1 MKTKIY
7 TFLSIFFITTNLF
20 AQEPVFV
27 WAEAFNIEINS
38 FVVDDA
44 GNSYYTGYF
53 EDSVDFDPGSGVYYL
68 SSNGQDDIFILK
80 LDASG
85 NFVWAISIG
94 GNWGDEGI
102 AIVTDS
108 NGNIY
113 IAGDFNETQ
122 DFDPGPGVY
131 NLVADY
137 YHAEFIL
144 KLDPYGNFIWAKM
157 IDSYLGVWGNN
168 ASIKSLRVDD
178 NSNVYLAGTFMGIVD
193 FDPGPAVYSLTADAW
208 TNIFFLKLN
217 VLGDFVW
224 AKKLDGSESS
234 RCNSLAVSNNNNF
247 YAGGYFNDTIDFDPG
262 PGVYDLISE
271 ANSDIFI
278 AKYDTS
284 CNFVWAKRIGDG
296 DGEGVFS
303 VAIDDSENIYFTGV
317 FDGTIDFDPGPGI
330 NNLVSNG
337 TDDIFISKFNSSGN
351 FIWAKSMGSTSLD
364 LGYSLALDSACN
376 VYTTGYF
383 NGTVDFD
390 PGLGVYNLV
399 SNGTYDIFISKL
411 DSSGNFV
418 WARNIGSNMT
428 EVGNSIAL
436 DKSANIYSTGGFY
449 EIVDFDPGPGI
460 YNLEVANSS
469 HPNYVLKLIQS
480 FTALRT
486 NTNVSCFGDSD
497 AAIDISVYN
506 GVSPYSY
513 VWSNGETTEDISNL
527 VAGTYFVSITDA
539 NNDLITDSVIITQ
552 PDEFDLSFVA
562 TDASAIGASDGA
574 IYLLVN
580 GATSPY
586 SYLWNTGDTIQD
598 LSNLPIGQYSVTI
611 TDANLC
617 YTIDTINIFE
627 PYYKRLPLLEHFTSG
642 SSACYDCCN
651 LEQNFQNII
660 SQTNGQCAVIR
671 YPGNIFPDG
680 YETTESN
687 ARYNFYGVN
696 TIPTV
701 VFNGGTPQSSSIID
715 TNLIVNSYDNDTTPV
730 NIISWYIFNGTQ
742 VDIQVEINT
751 CDIINLQNI
760 VLQLA
765 IVENKTANN
774 VSCTQIDST
783 LFVLKKMLPDENGT
797 DISQMTIAN
806 TNYYYFSYTF
816 PAINTVENFDNLAV
830 VAFVQDNISQHI
842 YQSARVEQ
850 TPELIAFLGADTTFG
865 HLPLD
870 IQFADLS
877 SGLPTSW
884 FWDFGD
890 GTTSTLQNP
899 VHTYQTGGLYT
910 VSLIVSNFFGSD
922 TVEFI
927 EYIEVANA
935 QSPGWSYNI
944 TGYSHTILI
953 PNTTQIKING
963 VQIDTGDYFG
973 VFYDSLGTLACGG
986 YQIWDGATTSVT
998 AWGEDLGNDGFAGS
1012 EEFKWKIWDASTN
1025 IEYNAMATY
1034 IPFPQMPY
1042 TSFFVS
1048 LGTSGLTSLVN
1059 YDIQQIDLP
1068 LGWSI
1073 FSTYISP
1080 FDADIQAIFASII
1093 SDILIIKSGSG
1104 SVFWPAFSINQI
1116 GNIATGE
1123 GYQVKTNFA
1132 STFMISGNILNPIY
1146 TPISI
1151 NSGWSLIGYI
1161 RTSPATIDTMLSSI
1175 VNEIVLV
1182 KNGYGF
1188 VYWPAYGIN
1197 NIGNMIPG
1205 EGYQVKMTNAVS
1217 LTYPPN

>member
-1 MKTKIY
+1 MKTKILI
-7 TFLSIFFITTNLF
+7 FLSIFIITTNLC
-20 AQEPVFV
+20 AQEPVFE
-27 WAEAFNIEINS
+27 WAETFEIIINS
-38 FVVDDA
+38 LAVDEA
-44 GNSYYTGYF
+44 GNSYYTGYY
-53 EDSVDFDPGSGVYYL
+53 ENTVDFDPGSGVFNL
-68 SSNGQDDIFILK
+68 VSNGQEDIFILK
-80 LDASG
+80 LDVFG
-85 NFVWAISIG
+85 NFEWAINYGGIG
-94 GNWGDEGI
+94 GDEG
-102 AIVTDS
+102 VSLVVDS
-108 NGNIY
+108 VGNIY
-113 IAGDFNETQ
+113 IAGEFGETL
-122 DFDPGPGVY
+122 DFDPGPGVCY
-131 NLVADY
+131 LVPDY
-137 YHAEFIL
+137 YYAEFIL
-144 KLDPYGNFIWAKM
+144 KLDTYGNFIWAKM

-168 ASIKSLRVDD
+168 SNITSLKID
-178 NSNVYLAGTFMGIVD
+178 NNTNVYITGTLQGTVD
-193 FDPGPAVYSLTADAW
+193 FDPGPAIYNLTADGW
-208 TNIFFLKLN
+208 SNIFLSKLN
-217 VLGDFVW
+217 SSGEFVW
-224 AKKLDGSESS
+224 AKKLDGSEESM
-234 RCNSLAVSNNNNF
+234 CNSLTIGGENNI
-247 YAGGYFNDTIDFDPG
+247 YAIGYFSDTTDFDPG
-262 PGVYDLISE
+262 PGVYNLVSE
-271 ANSDIFI
+271 VYADIFI
-278 AKYDTS
+278 AKYDS
-284 CNFVWAKRIGDG
+284 LGNFVWAKRIGDIY
-296 DGEGVFS
+296 GENAFS
-303 VAIDDSENIYFTGV
+303 LAADDNENIYYTG
-317 FDGTIDFDPGPGI
+317 FFKGTVDFDPGPGVY
-330 NNLVSNG
+330 NLVSNG
-337 TDDIFISKFNSSGN
+337 SEYIFISKLSSSGN
-351 FIWAKSMGSTSLD
+351 FIWAKSMGSNYQD
-364 LGYSLALDSACN
+364 IGYSLALDSAYN
-376 VYTTGYF
+376 VYTTGEF
-383 NGTVDFD
+383 DETVDFD
-390 PGLGVYNLV
+390 PGPGVYNLS
-399 SNGTYDIFISKL
+399 SNGNDDIFISKL
-411 DSSGNFV
+411 DSLGNFV
-418 WARNIGSNMT
+418 WARNIGGNMGD
-428 EVGNSIAL
+428 VGRNIVL
-436 DKSANIYSTGGFY
+436 DKTANIYSSGGFDGT
-449 EIVDFDPGPGI
+449 VDFDPGPGI
-460 YNLEVANSS
+460 YNLTEMNNAQ
-469 HPNYVLKLIQS
+469 NYFLKITQS
-480 FTALRT
+480 FTALHT
-486 NTNVSCFGDSD
+486 NLDISCFGNSD
-497 AAIDISVYN
+497 ASINISVYN
-506 GVSPYSY
+506 GVSPYSFL
-513 VWSNGETTEDISNL
+513 WSNGETTEDISNL
-527 VAGTYFVSITDA
+527 GAGTYYVSITDA

-562 TDASAIGASDGA
+562 TDASAIGASDGT
-574 IYLLVN
+574 IDLSVN
-580 GATSPY
+580 GATPPY

-627 PYYKRLPLLEHFTSG
+627 PYYNRLPLLEHFSSG

-730 NIISWYIFNGTQ
+730 NIISWYNFNGTQ

-986 YQIWDGATTSVT
+986 YQIWDGTTTSVT

-1042 TSFFVS
+1042 LGFFVS